1 MKAAQ
6 DCLKRKHFNATAN
19 RAYYA
24 MYHAAIAAL
33 NQSGYGSGRVG
44 GRWQHGTVRRAFNL
58 RLGPAGSGMF
68 PGRYYRYLDDGYVMR
83 LKADYQPAGIKSDEA
98 TRIAMW
104 CADMVQLVKENL

>member
-1 MKAAQ
+1 
-6 DCLKRKHFNATAN
+6 
-19 RAYYA
+19 
-24 MYHAAIAAL
+24 
-33 NQSGYGSGRVG
+33 
-44 GRWQHGTVRRAFNL
+44 
-58 RLGPAGSGMF
+58 MF